1 MIGAKRVEKTVKA
14 VVQGLTIEVQMN
26 LIDSSMSKLMFQGSK
41 LIWLYQKP
49 QDLEVEPNRSSTR

>member
-26 LIDSSMSKLMFQGSK
+26 LIDSSMSKLMFQAV
-41 LIWLYQKP
+41 Q
-49 QDLEVEPNRSSTR
+49 N